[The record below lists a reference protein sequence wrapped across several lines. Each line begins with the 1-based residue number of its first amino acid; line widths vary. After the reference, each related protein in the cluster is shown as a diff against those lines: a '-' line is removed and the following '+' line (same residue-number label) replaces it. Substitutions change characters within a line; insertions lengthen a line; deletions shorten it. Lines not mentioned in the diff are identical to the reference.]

1 MTKKER
7 HLTLNHIIRSSS
19 YKCIFKACYSHF
31 DRLLSLE
38 LIGIYFNQFNSYQMI
53 PAFENQCRV
62 CSLCD
67 ILSYPRSCLFL
78 PFLDSK
84 IWSCYHSSQ
93 VSKEVLYNAICCMI
107 WCVVYSN
114 NNDVGSVL
122 LGFGR
127 QGRGDSRPH
136 DKGQRIPRLL

>member
-31 DRLLSLE
+31 DRLFNLE

-67 ILSYPRSCLFL
+67 ILSYPLFL
-78 PFLDSK
+78 SFFALPRFKNLVMLSFISSLK
-84 IWSCYHSSQ
+84 RGAVQCYLLYDL
-93 VSKEVLYNAICCMI
+93 VCCVLQQQRCRFSAFGL
-107 WCVVYSN
+107 WTA
-114 NNDVGSVL
+114 GK
-122 LGFGR
+122 GR
-127 QGRGDSRPH
+127 Q
-136 DKGQRIPRLL
+136 QAT